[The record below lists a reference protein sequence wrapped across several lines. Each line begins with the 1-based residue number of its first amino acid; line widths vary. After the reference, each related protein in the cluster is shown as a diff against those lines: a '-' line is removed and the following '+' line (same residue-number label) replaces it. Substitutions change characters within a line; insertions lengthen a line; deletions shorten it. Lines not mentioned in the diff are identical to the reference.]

1 MNPKDNV
8 IQGPWPQWG
17 VIDFDDPDNQPT
29 QLDLD
34 YWKWEEL
41 LHDEK
46 QDAWNQFYELERQ
59 KELIRKQKEEINQ
72 HFSLPT
78 LN

>member
-8 IQGPWPQWG
+8 IQGPWTQWG
-17 VIDFDDPDNQPT
+17 VVDFDDLNDIT

-41 LHDEK
+41 L
-46 QDAWNQFYELERQ
+46 QDQERGAWKQFYELERQ
-59 KELIRKQKEEINQ
+59 KKLIEEQTKQIKRGTKNPP
-72 HFSLPT
+72 HS
-78 LN
+78 

>member
-17 VIDFDDPDNQPT
+17 VVDFDVLNDIT

-34 YWKWEEL
+34 YWKWEEIL
-41 LHDEK
+41 QDQER
-46 QDAWNQFYELERQ
+46 DAWNQFYELERQ
-59 KELIRKQKEEINQ
+59 KKLIEEQTKQIKRGTKNPP
-72 HFSLPT
+72 HS
-78 LN
+78 

>member
-17 VIDFDDPDNQPT
+17 VI
-29 QLDLD
+29 DLD